1 MLPTVRSLLLGASLL
16 HVLVWVYCDS
26 LWTPFLEH
34 RADPVV
40 DLATRTEPADGSADL
55 SQSNPLLISFSAT
68 AFAAGTSLHS
78 VAAGDVNGV

>member
-1 MLPTVRSLLLGASLL
+1 MLGASLL
-16 HVLVWVYCDS
+16 HVFVWIDCDS

-34 RADPVV
+34 RVGTPV
-40 DLATRTEPADGSADL
+40 DLATRTESADGSADL
-55 SQSNPLLISFSAT
+55 AKSNPLLISFSAT